1 MVSHSFTRGAKMNDQ
16 IKVGVRG
23 PGRTTR
29 EDWLATALDTLIS
42 EGVDCVKVISLAA
55 KLDCARSSFYW
66 YFKNRAELLEALLDH
81 WDATNTKALIHA
93 TNQPASSICH
103 ALTNLYRCWVTG
115 EEFDSRLDMAIRDW
129 SRRSG
134 SIRAALDISD
144 SSRIAAIEA
153 MFRRYGYAKGEAD
166 VRARIVYF
174 TQIGY
179 TALDQRESWET
190 RHSRGRQ
197 YLYCMTGVYPTDEE
211 LQSLIDATGATR
223 RIRTGLTKGRM
234 AVP

>member
-1 MVSHSFTRGAKMNDQ
+1 MNSEN
-16 IKVGVRG
+16 KLGVRG

-29 EDWLATALDTLIS
+29 EDWLKTALDTLVS
-42 EGVDCVKVISLAA
+42 EGVDHVKVLSLAA

-66 YFKNRAELLEALLDH
+66 YFKNRADLLEALLDH
-81 WDATNTKALIHA
+81 WDATNTKALIDA
-93 TNQPASSICH
+93 ANAPADSICY

-115 EEFDSRLDMAIRDW
+115 DRFDSRLDMAIRDW

-144 SSRIAAIEA
+144 TARIGAIAA
-153 MFRRYGYAKGEAD
+153 MFGRHGYAADEAD

-179 TALDQRESWET
+179 AALDQRETWET

-197 YLYCMTGVYPTDEE
+197 YLYCMTGTYPTDDE
-211 LQSLIDATGATR
+211 LRVLIDAS
-223 RIRTGLTKGRM
+223 K
-234 AVP
+234 